1 MCSLRPAMSEHAEQ
15 VAVIQWFR
23 YQYPKFAKC
32 LWAIPNGGVRHIGT
46 AVKLKAEGGM
56 AGVPDLFLM
65 IPAAEYHGLF
75 IEMKV
80 KGGKVSSSQKE
91 FMNVATAMGYKAVVC
106 YGFDEAKQA
115 INDYF
120 TIKSI

>member
-1 MCSLRPAMSEHAEQ
+1 MTEHAER
-15 VAVIQWFR
+15 VAAVTWFR

-91 FMNVATAMGYKAVVC
+91 FMGLATLMGYQAVVC
-106 YGFDEAKQA
+106 FGFNEAKDA
-115 INDYF
+115 ITNYLQS
-120 TIKSI
+120 T

>member
-1 MCSLRPAMSEHAEQ
+1 MSEHTEQ

-23 YQYPKFAKC
+23 LQHKKYAKC
-32 LWAIPNGGVRHIGT
+32 LFSIPNGGVRHIGT

-65 IPAAEYHGLF
+65 IPAADYHGLF

-80 KGGKVSSSQKE
+80 KGGKLSDSQKE
-91 FMNVATAMGYKAVVC
+91 FMGLATLMGYQAVVC
-106 YGFDEAKQA
+106 YGFESAKDA
-115 INDYF
+115 ITEYL
-120 TIKSI
+120 K